1 MKRIFVCCLL
11 ISTISFAQEYV
22 NFYPWT
28 NGGLSATDW
37 RSDPDPAQSGPK
49 TGCVYSDV
57 SIALSGGAWQTSNP
71 QWAYNTG
78 GMTAA
83 DGFGLRLGVN
93 WTSVNQTVT
102 LTITFKDAPG
112 GNITEYPVD
121 FSVFDINAHACGASE
136 SNRFIDVV
144 SIVGYKANLTTAV
157 NPNSIVPSCP
167 QNIVTG
173 NSVKGSGFCGLT
185 RTAVTFNSTNTVARI
200 VITYSS
206 GTGDPA
212 SQNCAGSP
220 PQLLSGHDPRA
231 QEIWITPFR
240 LTGPSSTAPSGITG
254 TTSICNG
261 SSTTLTATG
270 GNSSSRWYTGSC
282 GGTQVGTGSSI
293 TISPSSTTTYYVANQ
308 GLCGITTCASATV
321 TVTAPPNA
329 GTNGTANFCS
339 NGASANLFSSLGGT
353 PSTTGTW
360 SGPSALGGGHLG
372 TYDPVTMN
380 PGIYTYM
387 VVGSGGCPNATATV
401 SVSEI
406 SSPTAPVV
414 GVITQPTCTVPTGSV
429 ALSGLPSSGS
439 WTVTAAPGGATI
451 TGSGTTAN
459 FGGLAPNQTYT
470 FTVTNSGNC
479 TSPSSGNAPVN
490 PIPPNPSAPAVGVIT
505 QPTCLAPTGSVA
517 LSGLPAGNWTITAS
531 PGGSTQS
538 ASGASTTFTG
548 LTPGVT
554 YNFTVTD
561 QNGCT
566 SANSANAPINALPA
580 SPSAPAIADIIQPT
594 CTEATATVEL
604 SGLPAGNWDLTITP
618 GGAVVNGSGA
628 TYAWIGLG
636 NNNTYTFIVTDDN
649 GCSSVSSLDAT
660 VIAQPQTPAVPVIE
674 NVIQPTCAV
683 ATGSVEFSNLP
694 ATGDWTLTT
703 DPSGLTFTSN
713 GTTGTFAG
721 LPANSSFTFT
731 VTNADGCTSTS
742 TGSAVFNV
750 QPITPDAPIVGAI
763 TQPTCSAPTGS
774 VELSGLPAGNWTLT
788 STPGGST
795 QDNSGATATFT
806 GLAPNDTYTFMVTND
821 EGCTSVASLP
831 ADIDPIPGAPSA
843 PAIADIIQPTCTEA
857 TATVELSGLPAG
869 DWDLTI
875 TPGGAV
881 VNGSGATYSWPSLGA
896 GNTYTFVVTDANGC
910 SSISSANAVVNP
922 QPQTPAVPVIENI
935 IQPTCA
941 VATGSVEF
949 SNLPAT
955 GDWTLTT
962 DPSGLTFTSN
972 GTTGT
977 FAGLPANSSFTFTV
991 TNADGCTSSAT
1002 GSAVI
1007 NAQPITPDAPIVG
1020 AITQPTC
1027 SAPTGSVELSG
1038 LPAGNWTLTSTPG
1051 GLTQNNSGATAT
1063 FTGLMPNANYTITVT
1078 NDQGC
1083 ESLASAQI
1091 AIDPIPGA
1099 PSAPA
1104 IADIIQP
1111 TCTEATATVELS
1123 GLPAGDWDLTITPG
1137 GAVVNGSGATYAWT
1151 GLGNNNTYTFIVTD
1165 DNGCS
1170 SVSSLDATV
1179 IAQPQT
1185 PAVPVIENIIQP
1197 TCTVS
1202 TGSVAFSNLPA
1213 AGDWTL
1219 TTDPSGLTFTSN
1231 GTTGTFAGLPANSSF
1246 TFTVTNAD
1254 GCTSTSTGSAVIN
1267 AQPITPDA
1275 PIVGAIT
1282 QPTCSAPTGSVE
1294 LSGLPAG
1301 NWTLTSTPGGLT
1313 QNNSGA
1319 TTTFTDLAPN
1329 ANYTITV
1336 TNDQGCESAASAQI
1350 AIDPIPGAPSAP
1362 AIADII
1368 QPTCT
1373 EATATVELSGLP
1385 AGDWD
1390 LTITPGGTVVNGSGA
1405 TYAWTG
1411 LGNNNT
1417 YTFIVT
1423 DDNGC
1428 SSVSSANAVVNPQPQ
1443 TPAVP
1448 VIENI
1453 IQPTCT
1459 VATGSVEFSNLPAT
1473 GDWTLTT
1480 DPSGLTFTSN
1490 GTTGAF
1496 AGLPASSSFTFTVTN
1511 ADGCTSTS
1519 TGSAVIN
1526 AQPITPDAPIVGA
1539 ITQPTC
1545 SAPTGSVE
1553 LSGLPAGNWTL
1564 TSTPGGLTQ
1573 NNSGAT
1579 TTFTDLAP
1587 NANYTITVTNDQGC
1601 ESAASAQI
1609 AIDPIPG
1616 APSAPA
1622 IADIIQPT
1630 CTEATATVELSGLP
1644 AGNWDLTITPGGAV
1658 VNGSGATYAWTGL
1671 GNNNTYTF
1679 IVTDD
1684 NGCSSVSSLDA
1695 TVIAQPQT
1703 PAVPVIE
1710 NIIQPTCAVATG
1722 SVEFSNLPA
1731 AGDWT
1736 LTTDPSGL
1744 TFTSNG
1750 TTGAFAG
1757 LPASSSFTFTVTNAD
1772 GCTSTSTGSAAINA
1786 QPITPD
1792 APIVGAITQPTCS
1805 APTGSVELSGLP
1817 AGNWTLTSTPGGLTQ
1832 NNSGATTTFTDLAP
1846 NANYTITVTNDQGCE
1861 SAASA
1866 QIAIDPIP
1874 GAPSAPAIADIIQP
1888 TCTEATATV
1897 ELSGLP
1903 AGDWDLTITPG
1914 GAVVNGSGA
1923 TYAWTGLGNNN
1934 TYTFIVTD
1942 DNGCSS
1948 VSSLDATVIAQPQT
1962 PAVPVIENVIQP
1974 TCAVATGSVEFSNL
1988 PAAGDWTLT
1997 TDPSGLTFT
2006 SNGTTGAFAG
2016 LPASSSFTFTVT
2028 NADGCTSTS
2037 TGSAAINAQPITPD
2051 APIVGAIT
2059 QPTCS
2064 APTGSVELS
2073 GLPVGNWTLTS
2084 TPGGLTQNNS
2094 GATTTF
2100 TDLAPNANYTI
2111 TVTNDQG
2118 CESAASAQIA
2128 IDPIPGAPSAPA
2140 IADIIQP
2147 TCTEATATVELSG
2160 LPAGDWD
2167 LTITPGGTV
2176 VNGSGATYAWTGLG
2190 NNNTYTF
2197 IVTDDNGCSSV
2208 SSANAVVNPQPQTPA
2223 VPVIENI
2230 IQPTCTVSTG
2240 SVAFSNLPAAGDWT
2254 LTTDPSGLTFT
2265 SNGTTGTF
2273 AGLPAN
2279 SSFTFT
2285 VTNADG
2291 CTSTST
2297 GSAVINAQPITPDAP
2312 IVGAITQPTCSA
2324 PTGSVE
2330 LSGLP
2335 AGNWTLTSTPG
2346 GSTQDNSGAT
2356 ATFTGLMPN
2365 TNYTITVTNDQGC
2378 ESLASAQ
2385 IAIDPIPGAPSAP
2398 AIADIIQPTCTE
2410 ATATVELSG
2419 LPAGDWDLTI
2429 TPGGVVVNGSGA
2441 TYAWT
2446 GLGNNNTYTFIVT
2459 DDNGCSSISSANA
2472 VVNPQPQTPA
2482 VPVIEN
2488 IIQPT
2493 CAVATGSVEF
2503 SNLPAT
2509 GDWTLTTD
2517 PSGLTFTSNGTTGT
2531 FAGLPANS
2539 SFTFTVTNADGCT
2552 STSTGSAVIN
2562 VQPITPDA
2570 PIVGA
2575 ITQPTCSAPTG
2586 SVELSGLPAGNWTLT
2601 STPGGSTQDNSG
2613 ATATFTGLM
2622 PNTNYTITVTN
2633 DQGCESLASAQI
2645 AIDPIPGAPS
2655 APAIA
2660 DIIQPT
2666 CTEATATVELSGL
2679 PAGDWDLTIT
2689 PGGAV
2694 VNGSGATYAWTG
2706 LGDDETYTFIVTD
2719 DNGCPSLSSA
2729 DAIVD
2734 PQPQTPAVPVIENV
2748 IQPTCTVAT
2757 GSVEFSNLP
2766 ASGNWTLTILPDNT
2780 DITNAGDTYVLD
2792 GLAENSTYTFVV
2804 TNDEG
2809 CTSTATMEVSFNAQP
2824 QTPDAPIVDGQI
2836 DPTCLVP
2843 TGSVEM
2849 SGLPSGTW
2857 ELTALPSGV
2866 TMSGST
2872 TTATFSGLQPGQSYT
2887 FTVTNADGC
2896 TSAESVEITVADI
2909 PNNPVAPDVTVTTQP
2924 TCTDPVGSIE
2934 VTDLS
2939 GGTVQYSVNGVDFQG
2954 SGIFTG
2960 LAPGI
2965 YNVVVQDAQT
2975 GCISA
2980 STQITI
2986 DPVPTVPAAPLVASG
3001 DVTYC
3006 LGDEIQPLVAS
3017 GSTDNY
3023 VWFADAQLT
3032 NELGV
3037 GASYQPTGQL
3047 GVSTYY
3053 VVAVSGDCQSA
3064 ATLVTVSVNDCT
3076 PDDIV
3081 IPGGFTPNN
3090 DGVNDYW
3097 QIIGLDEQ
3105 YPNNIVYI
3113 YNRWGNLLFE
3123 SEQGSYS
3130 TSMWDGTYK
3139 GDPLPVGSYYY
3150 LIMLDGSSSGD
3161 VLKGTVS
3168 IIKN

>member
-1 MKRIFVCCLL
+1 MIYLSRKGLMLKLWTTNIMRMKLL
-11 ISTISFAQEYV
+11 KIKF
-22 NFYPWT
+22 
-28 NGGLSATDW
+28 
-37 RSDPDPAQSGPK
+37 
-49 TGCVYSDV
+49 C
-57 SIALSGGAWQTSNP
+57 
-71 QWAYNTG
+71 
-78 GMTAA
+78 
-83 DGFGLRLGVN
+83 
-93 WTSVNQTVT
+93 
-102 LTITFKDAPG
+102 
-112 GNITEYPVD
+112 
-121 FSVFDINAHACGASE
+121 
-136 SNRFIDVV
+136 
-144 SIVGYKANLTTAV
+144 SIVFFVFSFVVQSQTTIYED
-157 NPNSIVPSCP
+157 NFS
-167 QNIVTG
+167 
-173 NSVKGSGFCGLT
+173 
-185 RTAVTFNSTNTVARI
+185 
-200 VITYSS
+200 
-206 GTGDPA
+206 
-212 SQNCAGSP
+212 
-220 PQLLSGHDPRA
+220 
-231 QEIWITPFR
+231 
-240 LTGPSSTAPSGITG
+240 
-254 TTSICNG
+254 NG
-261 SSTTLTATG
+261 
-270 GNSSSRWYTGSC
+270 C
-282 GGTQVGTGSSI
+282 
-293 TISPSSTTTYYVANQ
+293 
-308 GLCGITTCASATV
+308 
-321 TVTAPPNA
+321 NA
-329 GTNGTANFCS
+329 GTNGLTPCANGESPNNTTWRYAENDNGFALGYTFTNNEMRLINDWGGGSSSGTQFMSKRLGGSLNPIGSAEIYGTWLTSNPNHMRDQFTQNTESLEWSFLIYLSQTPTGLS
-339 NGASANLFSSLGGT
+339 NGNTRYGGAFVLGSIYNNLQLCNTSLRNKGYAVVFGHDNHQRIYLASFESGTSTACATNNYPQYIINTTFGTDNTNCIVSDDINMSGAQWYAIKVQYNPVNDEWRLFTRHGVAASFDPSTLGQSDGKGAKVDNTHTNESLIYMGLYSSMPPTTPTRSVRMKTLKIRKGVQLIATGTTGLCGAYAVCTPPTITSQPSNRTICSSSSGSLTVTAGAGPYQWQYFNGSTWVNVSNGT
-353 PSTTGTW
+353 PTGFSYTNATTNT
-360 SGPSALGGGHLG
+360 LGITTSNAACGAHQYRVVVG
-372 TYDPVTMN
+372 N
-380 PGIYTYM
+380 PGCDVISNTVTVTVPNASRLAPLGAQCSGTQLNFEACPSGATYAWTASPPAGATSTPLN
-387 VVGSGGCPNATATV
+387 GSGQSFSPTLTNTNAAAVTIPIAVDITFGAVTCPVNFNPT
-401 SVSEI
+401 I
-406 SSPTAPVV
+406 HPIPTAPVV
-414 GVITQPTCTVPTGSV
+414 GAITQPTCTVPNGSV

-439 WTVTAAPGGATI
+439 WTVTANPGGSTI

-459 FGGLAPNQTYT
+459 FSGLAPNQTYT

-479 TSPSSGNAPVN
+479 TSPSSLNAPVN
-490 PIPPNPSAPAVGVIT
+490 PIPPNPSAPVVGVIT

-517 LSGLPAGNWTITAS
+517 LSGLPVGNWTITAS
-531 PGGSTQS
+531 PGGLTQS

-580 SPSAPAIADIIQPT
+580 SPSAPAIA
-594 CTEATATVEL
+594 
-604 SGLPAGNWDLTITP
+604 N
-618 GGAVVNGSGA
+618 
-628 TYAWIGLG
+628 
-636 NNNTYTFIVTDDN
+636 
-649 GCSSVSSLDAT
+649 
-660 VIAQPQTPAVPVIE
+660 
-674 NVIQPTCAV
+674 
-683 ATGSVEFSNLP
+683 
-694 ATGDWTLTT
+694 
-703 DPSGLTFTSN
+703 
-713 GTTGTFAG
+713 
-721 LPANSSFTFT
+721 
-731 VTNADGCTSTS
+731 
-742 TGSAVFNV
+742 
-750 QPITPDAPIVGAI
+750 
-763 TQPTCSAPTGS
+763 
-774 VELSGLPAGNWTLT
+774 
-788 STPGGST
+788 
-795 QDNSGATATFT
+795 
-806 GLAPNDTYTFMVTND
+806 
-821 EGCTSVASLP
+821 
-831 ADIDPIPGAPSA
+831 
-843 PAIADIIQPTCTEA
+843 
-857 TATVELSGLPAG
+857 
-869 DWDLTI
+869 
-875 TPGGAV
+875 
-881 VNGSGATYSWPSLGA
+881 
-896 GNTYTFVVTDANGC
+896 
-910 SSISSANAVVNP
+910 
-922 QPQTPAVPVIENI
+922 
-935 IQPTCA
+935 
-941 VATGSVEF
+941 
-949 SNLPAT
+949 
-955 GDWTLTT
+955 
-962 DPSGLTFTSN
+962 
-972 GTTGT
+972 
-977 FAGLPANSSFTFTV
+977 
-991 TNADGCTSSAT
+991 
-1002 GSAVI
+1002 
-1007 NAQPITPDAPIVG
+1007 
-1020 AITQPTC
+1020 
-1027 SAPTGSVELSG
+1027 
-1038 LPAGNWTLTSTPG
+1038 
-1051 GLTQNNSGATAT
+1051 
-1063 FTGLMPNANYTITVT
+1063 
-1078 NDQGC
+1078 
-1083 ESLASAQI
+1083 
-1091 AIDPIPGA
+1091 
-1099 PSAPA
+1099 
-1104 IADIIQP
+1104 
-1111 TCTEATATVELS
+1111 
-1123 GLPAGDWDLTITPG
+1123 
-1137 GAVVNGSGATYAWT
+1137 
-1151 GLGNNNTYTFIVTD
+1151 
-1165 DNGCS
+1165 
-1170 SVSSLDATV
+1170 
-1179 IAQPQT
+1179 
-1185 PAVPVIENIIQP
+1185 
-1197 TCTVS
+1197 
-1202 TGSVAFSNLPA
+1202 
-1213 AGDWTL
+1213 
-1219 TTDPSGLTFTSN
+1219 
-1231 GTTGTFAGLPANSSF
+1231 
-1246 TFTVTNAD
+1246 
-1254 GCTSTSTGSAVIN
+1254 
-1267 AQPITPDA
+1267 
-1275 PIVGAIT
+1275 
-1282 QPTCSAPTGSVE
+1282 
-1294 LSGLPAG
+1294 
-1301 NWTLTSTPGGLT
+1301 
-1313 QNNSGA
+1313 
-1319 TTTFTDLAPN
+1319 
-1329 ANYTITV
+1329 
-1336 TNDQGCESAASAQI
+1336 
-1350 AIDPIPGAPSAP
+1350 
-1362 AIADII
+1362 II

-1473 GDWTLTT
+1473 
-1480 DPSGLTFTSN
+1480 
-1490 GTTGAF
+1490 
-1496 AGLPASSSFTFTVTN
+1496 
-1511 ADGCTSTS
+1511 
-1519 TGSAVIN
+1519 
-1526 AQPITPDAPIVGA
+1526 
-1539 ITQPTC
+1539 
-1545 SAPTGSVE
+1545 
-1553 LSGLPAGNWTL
+1553 
-1564 TSTPGGLTQ
+1564 
-1573 NNSGAT
+1573 
-1579 TTFTDLAP
+1579 
-1587 NANYTITVTNDQGC
+1587 
-1601 ESAASAQI
+1601 
-1609 AIDPIPG
+1609 
-1616 APSAPA
+1616 
-1622 IADIIQPT
+1622 
-1630 CTEATATVELSGLP
+1630 
-1644 AGNWDLTITPGGAV
+1644 
-1658 VNGSGATYAWTGL
+1658 
-1671 GNNNTYTF
+1671 
-1679 IVTDD
+1679 
-1684 NGCSSVSSLDA
+1684 
-1695 TVIAQPQT
+1695 
-1703 PAVPVIE
+1703 
-1710 NIIQPTCAVATG
+1710 
-1722 SVEFSNLPA
+1722 
-1731 AGDWT
+1731 
-1736 LTTDPSGL
+1736 
-1744 TFTSNG
+1744 
-1750 TTGAFAG
+1750 
-1757 LPASSSFTFTVTNAD
+1757 
-1772 GCTSTSTGSAAINA
+1772 
-1786 QPITPD
+1786 
-1792 APIVGAITQPTCS
+1792 
-1805 APTGSVELSGLP
+1805 
-1817 AGNWTLTSTPGGLTQ
+1817 
-1832 NNSGATTTFTDLAP
+1832 
-1846 NANYTITVTNDQGCE
+1846 
-1861 SAASA
+1861 
-1866 QIAIDPIP
+1866 
-1874 GAPSAPAIADIIQP
+1874 
-1888 TCTEATATV
+1888 
-1897 ELSGLP
+1897 
-1903 AGDWDLTITPG
+1903 
-1914 GAVVNGSGA
+1914 
-1923 TYAWTGLGNNN
+1923 
-1934 TYTFIVTD
+1934 
-1942 DNGCSS
+1942 
-1948 VSSLDATVIAQPQT
+1948 
-1962 PAVPVIENVIQP
+1962 
-1974 TCAVATGSVEFSNL
+1974 
-1988 PAAGDWTLT
+1988 GDWTLT

-2346 GSTQDNSGAT
+2346 GLTQDNTGGAT
-2356 ATFTGLMPN
+2356 TFTGLAPDD
-2365 TNYTITVTNDQGC
+2365 TYTFTVTNDEGC
-2378 ESLASAQ
+2378 TSVASLPAD
-2385 IAIDPIPGAPSAP
+2385 IDPIPGAPSAP

-2459 DDNGCSSISSANA
+2459 DDNGCSSVSSLDATVIA
-2472 VVNPQPQTPA
+2472 QPQTPA

-2488 IIQPT
+2488 VIQPT
-2493 CAVATGSVEF
+2493 CTVATGSVEF

-2552 STSTGSAVIN
+2552 SSATGSAVIN
-2562 VQPITPDA
+2562 AQPITPDA

-2601 STPGGSTQDNSG
+2601 STPGGSTQNNSG

-2622 PNTNYTITVTN
+2622 PNANYTITVTN

-2679 PAGDWDLTIT
+2679 PAGNWDLTIT

-2980 STQITI
+2980 STQVTI
-2986 DPVPTVPAAPLVASG
+2986 DPVPAVPAAPLVASG

-3064 ATLVTVSVNDCT
+3064 ATLVTVSVHDCT